1 MVAAATSESDIGLVG
16 LIQALALRDIDAEV
30 ILRCQKF
37 MDQDQEVLDQV
48 AKRISGEDKE
58 NCDFSKVVQQLSN
71 EVSCFRNVSE
81 LLHQTQMALVFRVPQ
96 E

>member
-30 ILRCQKF
+30 ILKCQKF
-37 MDQDQEVLDQV
+37 QDEDPEVLDRI

-58 NCDFSKVVQQLSN
+58 KCDFPTVVQQLSN

-96 E
+96 K